1 MELILIQKKVEEKL
15 KELGIEVY
23 FIAFEQDEDNPYF
36 AYTFDKDVVED
47 AKKEWAKGYV
57 IADCYDD
64 YSFEEDFERI
74 VDDVCKIISQRKGGV
89 E

>member
-1 MELILIQKKVEEKL
+1 MNLIQKKVEEKL

-23 FIAFEQDEDNPYF
+23 FIAFEQDEGNPYF

-47 AKKEWAKGYV
+47 AKEEWAKGYV

-74 VDDVCKIISQRKGGV
+74 VDDVCKIISQRKGGAG
-89 E
+89 